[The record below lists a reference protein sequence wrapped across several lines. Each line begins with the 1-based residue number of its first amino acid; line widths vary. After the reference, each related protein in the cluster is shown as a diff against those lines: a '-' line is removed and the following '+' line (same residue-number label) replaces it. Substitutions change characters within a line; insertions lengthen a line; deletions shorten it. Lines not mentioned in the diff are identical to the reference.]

1 MALSAFDD
9 KSREPTERQLR
20 EALGKSHAVWTALIA
35 AVGKHVRPLS
45 PVWGFATKST
55 GWGIRLRHGDR
66 VILYMTP
73 QKGRFLV
80 SFALGEKAVA
90 AARAAK
96 LPAAI
101 LEAIDAAPRY
111 AEGRGV
117 RIEVSKRDPIPA
129 LAALAR
135 IKVEPG
141 APAGRTPRGSK
152 PKLLS
157 GGNPQIAKA
166 DGEAP
171 VQAYIRAMPGWR
183 RDVGRRLDAL
193 VERTVPGVRKAVK
206 WNSPFYGIEGQG
218 WFLGF
223 HTFTN
228 YVKVTFFQGT
238 SLRPPPPGGKAKD
251 ARWIDVHR
259 DDFDEAKLAEW
270 IRQAAA
276 LPGWGRTG

>member
-9 KSREPTERQLR
+9 KSHEPTDRDLR
-20 EALGKSHAVWTALIA
+20 EVLGKSYAVWTGLIS
-35 AVGKHVRPLS
+35 AVEKQTRPLTT
-45 PVWGFATKST
+45 VWGFTSKKA
-55 GWGIRLRHGDR
+55 GWGVRLRHGDR

-73 QKGRFLV
+73 QPGRFLV

-96 LPAAI
+96 LPKA
-101 LEAIDAAPRY
+101 LLDAIDAAPRY
-111 AEGRGV
+111 VEGRGV
-117 RIEVSKRDPIPA
+117 RIEVSKRDRIPG

-141 APAGRTPRGSK
+141 VPAGRMARGSK
-152 PKLLS
+152 PKLLA

-166 DGEAP
+166 DGDAP
-171 VQAYIRAMPGWR
+171 VQAYIRAMPGWKC
-183 RDVGRRLDAL
+183 DVGRRLDAL

-218 WFLGF
+218 WFLSF

-238 SLRPPPPGGKAKD
+238 SLRPPPSGGKARD
-251 ARWIDVHR
+251 ARWIDIHK
-259 DDFDEAKLAEW
+259 DDFNEAKLTEW

-276 LPGWGRTG
+276 LPGWGKTG

>member
-9 KSREPTERQLR
+9 KSRKPTDRQLR
-20 EALGKSHAVWTALIA
+20 EVLAKSYAVWTGLIS
-35 AVGKHVRPLS
+35 AVEKHTRPLDT
-45 PVWGFATKST
+45 VWGFTSKKA

-73 QKGRFLV
+73 QTGRFLV

-90 AARAAK
+90 AARAEK
-96 LPAAI
+96 LPKA
-101 LEAIDAAPRY
+101 LLDAIDAAPRY
-111 AEGRGV
+111 VEGRGV
-117 RIEVSKRDPIPA
+117 RIEVSKRDQIPA

-141 APAGRTPRGSK
+141 VPAGRMARGSK
-152 PKLLS
+152 PTLLA

-166 DGEAP
+166 DGDGP
-171 VQAYIRAMPGWR
+171 VQAYIRAMPGWK

-218 WFLGF
+218 WFLSF

-228 YVKVTFFQGT
+228 FVKVTFFQGT
-238 SLRPPPPGGKAKD
+238 SLRPPPSGGKARD
-251 ARWIDVHR
+251 ARWIDVHE
-259 DDFDEAKLAEW
+259 DDLDEAKLAEW
-270 IRQAAA
+270 IRQAAS
-276 LPGWGRTG
+276 LPGWGKSG